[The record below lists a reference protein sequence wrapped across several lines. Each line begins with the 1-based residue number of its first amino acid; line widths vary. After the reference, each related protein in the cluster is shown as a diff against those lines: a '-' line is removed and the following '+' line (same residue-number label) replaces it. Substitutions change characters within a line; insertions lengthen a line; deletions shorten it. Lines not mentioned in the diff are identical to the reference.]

1 MTVFMVI
8 WALVALLFGL
18 ASARS
23 RSVVHLPVAV
33 AAAFACAA
41 VALGGGLVASLFLF
55 LVIGLIGR
63 WVVRPITRAEDRDD
77 ARVRP
82 GTGSLVGRPAVVV
95 ERVSN
100 PEAVGCVR
108 IDDELWSARTPTDED
123 GAIENGERV
132 HVVEVR
138 GSTAIVS
145 R

>member
-1 MTVFMVI
+1 MSVIMAI
-8 WALVALLFGL
+8 WAVVAIGFGL
-18 ASARS
+18 ASVRA

-33 AAAFACAA
+33 AAIFACVA

-55 LVIGLIGR
+55 VVLGLSGR
-63 WVVRPITRAEDRDD
+63 WVVRPVARAADRSE

-82 GTGSLVGRPAVVV
+82 GVGSLVGRPAVVV

-100 PEAVGCVR
+100 SEGVGCVR
-108 IDDELWSARTPTDED
+108 IDDELWSARTPVD
-123 GAIENGERV
+123 GDSAIENGERV

-145 R
+145 P